1 MPVTPRFHPPKAR
14 RGFSLIELMIAVA
27 VMVVIVA
34 IAVPTYLGTV
44 RKSRRTDATAAIT
57 AAMQAQERWRSNNP
71 AYSASLADLNQA
83 ATTSNGY
90 YTLSLDGVG
99 ANGYTVIATAVAGK
113 TQAQDGNCATLR
125 VRMAGGNINYGSAS
139 AGWDDQ
145 PSRQCW
151 AR

>member
-34 IAVPTYLGTV
+34 IAVPTYQGTV
-44 RKSRRTDATAAIT
+44 RKSRRADATAALT
-57 AAMQAQERWRSNNP
+57 AVMQAQERWRSNNP
-71 AYSASLADLNQA
+71 AYSAVLADLNQA
-83 ATTSNGY
+83 ASTVNGL
-90 YTLSLDGVG
+90 YTISLDGVG

-113 TQAQDGNCATLR
+113 TQADDGTCATLR
-125 VRMAGGNINYGSAS
+125 VRMNGGNINYGSAS
-139 AGWDDQ
+139 AAWDDTA
-145 PSRQCW
+145 SKKCW

>member
-1 MPVTPRFHPPKAR
+1 MPLLSRSSPLSAR

-34 IAVPTYLGTV
+34 IAVPTYQGTV

-57 AAMQAQERWRSNNP
+57 AAMQAQERWRTNNP
-71 AYSASLADLNQA
+71 AYSASLADLGQSVN
-83 ATTSNGY
+83 TSNRY

-113 TQAQDGNCATLR
+113 TQAEDGNCATLR
-125 VRMAGGNINYGSAS
+125 VRMAGGNITYGSAS
-139 AGWDDQ
+139 GWDDQ